1 MPALQ
6 VRALT
11 SSGAV
16 GPQEGGKGKTKTTK
30 FTVDR
35 SGLIGGG
42 VESFYNASEMG
53 AQSSDAEMDAETI
66 AIKKEPMTPL
76 ARDLVS
82 YIKLK
87 GPITLHD
94 YMAQSLNHVLHGYY
108 QSSGEVIGEKG
119 DFITAPE
126 VSQLFGEMLGIWCL
140 SMWMQMGSPPKINLI
155 EMGPGKGSLMKD
167 MLRVAV
173 RFPNFYRALRVH
185 MVELSATLRV
195 TQHSLLVGGPITQ
208 CEKPPS
214 PTNAASSSSSS
225 DGAGNPAAAAA
236 NPVPVSPL
244 ILPPHLRKLA
254 EEQKQQQ
261 QEREQKAGKKNDQN
275 KSSKTNTNTAHT
287 EKPYIEDAAIYTI
300 PAQGND
306 ASTEGEG
313 VKIAWYSMLQ
323 QVPYDAPALMIGQFT
338 PSLLL
343 CFD

>member
-1 MPALQ
+1 
-6 VRALT
+6 
-11 SSGAV
+11 
-16 GPQEGGKGKTKTTK
+16 
-30 FTVDR
+30 
-35 SGLIGGG
+35 
-42 VESFYNASEMG
+42 
-53 AQSSDAEMDAETI
+53 
-66 AIKKEPMTPL
+66 
-76 ARDLVS
+76 
-82 YIKLK
+82 
-87 GPITLHD
+87 
-94 YMAQSLNHVLHGYY
+94 
-108 QSSGEVIGEKG
+108 
-119 DFITAPE
+119 
-126 VSQLFGEMLGIWCL
+126 LGIWCL

-195 TQHSLLVGGPITQ
+195 TQHSLLVGGPITE

-214 PTNAASSSSSS
+214 PTNAASSSTS
-225 DGAGNPAAAAA
+225 DGAA

-261 QEREQKAGKKNDQN
+261 QEREQKAGKKSEQN
-275 KSSKTNTNTAHT
+275 KSSKTNTSTVRT

-306 ASTEGEG
+306 GSTEG

-323 QVPYDAPALMIGQFT
+323 QVPYDAPVLMIGQFT
-338 PSLLL
+338 PFSLLY
-343 CFD
+343 FD